1 MSRKIDTANKTRLN
15 RDEWLARALEVLAK
29 AGGSVLTIDTLVQ
42 RLGVSRGS
50 FYWHFKDRTD
60 FVRQLIDYWS
70 VIFTQSIAEQTGQLE
85 GDAEDRLLTLMES
98 IVRDRLTRYDMAIRA
113 WASHD
118 PVAAR
123 SVKKVDEFR
132 LGYVRS
138 LFEEMGFKGEELE
151 MRTRTFVVFY
161 SLEPGLFAGISRKEQ
176 LKQLKLRHALL
187 TRPWK

>member
-1 MSRKIDTANKTRLN
+1 MDTANKYRLS

-29 AGGSVLTIDTLVQ
+29 AGGSVLTIDALVQ

-60 FVRQLIDYWS
+60 FVRQLIDHWS
-70 VIFTQSIAEQTGQLE
+70 MIFVQSVAEQTSQLE
-85 GDAEDRLLTLMES
+85 GDAEDRLLALMES
-98 IVRDRLTRYDMAIRA
+98 IVRDRLTRYDMAIRG

-118 PVAAR
+118 PIAAR
-123 SVKKVDEFR
+123 SVQKVDEFR

-161 SLEPGLFAGISRKEQ
+161 SLEHGLFAGISRKDQ

-187 TRPWK
+187 TRT